1 MAQYVEELHQA
12 TNTSFLAP
20 KQTSKNYYVHAC
32 ERGNKPSGKSTGNAC
47 ETRANACE
55 AYVSLKFVEETSFTA
70 VVVRQQLT
78 HTGHDLTNPG
88 EKKKNSIHPELL
100 GFVEMW
106 LTQGLSISQIVIRS
120 YEWACSRGYTDKHDR
135 RFFLTPE
142 DVWSVKRHLR
152 ILTLPDIN
160 DAVSVEKLVTT
171 ELKENICFFQP
182 LTKDQPLVI
191 VVQTPQQ
198 KALLQDNPHPM
209 VFMDASYKGLTSNGY
224 ALYALLL
231 VNQTSPICLPNNEPG
246 ILGNS

>member
-1 MAQYVEELHQA
+1 
-12 TNTSFLAP
+12 
-20 KQTSKNYYVHAC
+20 
-32 ERGNKPSGKSTGNAC
+32 
-47 ETRANACE
+47 
-55 AYVSLKFVEETSFTA
+55 
-70 VVVRQQLT
+70 
-78 HTGHDLTNPG
+78 
-88 EKKKNSIHPELL
+88 
-100 GFVEMW
+100 MW

-120 YEWACSRGYTDKHDR
+120 YEWACSRGYTDKHDW

-198 KALLQDNPHPM
+198 KALLQDNLHPM
-209 VFMDASYKGLTSNGY
+209 VFMDASYKGLTSYGY

-231 VNQTSPICLPNNEPG
+231 VNQTGRGVPFAYLIMSQESSAIVELFLKMLCSSNANFYPRWAYFFFSKVPYQCKYL
-246 ILGNS
+246 